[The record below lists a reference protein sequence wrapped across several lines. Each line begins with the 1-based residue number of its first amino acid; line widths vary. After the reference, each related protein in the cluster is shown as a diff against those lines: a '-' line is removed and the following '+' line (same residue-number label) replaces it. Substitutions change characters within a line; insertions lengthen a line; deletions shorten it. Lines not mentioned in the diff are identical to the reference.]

1 MYIGLQHTHS
11 SLAYLVLL
19 LIVIAIGLSFMTW
32 FKKGSFTPTIKKAG
46 LYAFVATHVQF
57 LLGLVLYVV
66 SPLGWDNLSADA
78 MKDSIMRLYAVEHP
92 FTMIIGIIVI
102 SLGYIRMK
110 KAEDDRKK
118 LQSIWLYYTIGLV
131 LILSRIPWNAWP

>member
-32 FKKGSFTPTIKKAG
+32 FKKGAFTPTIKKAG

>member
-1 MYIGLQHTHS
+1 
-11 SLAYLVLL
+11 
-19 LIVIAIGLSFMTW
+19 MTW
-32 FKKGSFTPTIKKAG
+32 FKKGAFTPTIKKAG

-102 SLGYIRMK
+102 SLGYISMK

>member
-19 LIVIAIGLSFMTW
+19 LILIAIGLSLMAW
-32 FKKGSFTPTIKKAG
+32 FKKGAFTTTLKKAA

-57 LLGLVLYVV
+57 LLGIVLYFV
-66 SPLGWDNLSADA
+66 SPLGWDNLSAAA
-78 MKDSIMRLYAVEHP
+78 MKDAVMRLYAVEHP
-92 FTMIIGIIVI
+92 FTMILGIVI
-102 SLGYIRMK
+102 ITLGYMRMK
-110 KAEDDRKK
+110 KADDDRKK